1 MLATASIAVL
11 PISASALRKV
21 AASAALLSVVAT
33 KPYNTKGTEDM
44 TITYEKL
51 EIPNNYKCSRCK
63 AHGVK
68 LWRQYQTG
76 TPELLCHRCADPALV
91 VDLNGRVDSELGRCD
106 QIDDKVGKTGSL
118 VPAVPT
124 VECDTYWGYTSVPV
138 AGCAWWRA
146 LPNQPGEPAQP
157 FYAAPEDLAAEQRLL
172 EERRRYERKPDS
184 YRRDTVYCI
193 EATSFERHTLWSK
206 FAEDPTAR
214 KYGPPSERRV
224 NWEQLNPGSMPTIA
238 TDNKRP
244 ICVSCF
250 WVRIDGHVVMFYEPT
265 SRLVDWQK
273 VDAWL
278 AKEYPEVP
286 KCDAQNFHN
295 CLIAIRE
302 RSKAAKAS

>member
-1 MLATASIAVL
+1 
-11 PISASALRKV
+11 
-21 AASAALLSVVAT
+21 
-33 KPYNTKGTEDM
+33 M
-44 TITYEKL
+44 TIVYEKL
-51 EIPNNYKCSRCK
+51 EIPSNYKCSRCK
-63 AHGVK
+63 AHGIK

-91 VDLNGRVDSELGRCD
+91 VDLNGRVDSKLGRCD

-157 FYAAPEDLAAEQRLL
+157 FYAAPEDLAAEQLLL
-172 EERRRYERKPDS
+172 EERRCYERKPDS
-184 YRRDTVYCI
+184 YKRDTVYCV
-193 EATSFERHTLWSK
+193 EATYYEQHMLWCQHASEASLITGITENRRLLMGAQFVEDLFDKKSFCEAERRQRIALPKHLQ
-206 FAEDPTAR
+206 DR
-214 KYGPPSERRV
+214 RRV
-224 NWEQLNPGSMPTIA
+224 NWAQLNPGSMPTIA

-295 CLIAIRE
+295 CLIAIRD
-302 RSKAAKAS
+302 RNKAAKAS